1 MNSTLIR
8 ILIFV
13 MLAALVGLIILQSLY
28 LRDAVEV
35 KENHFNQL
43 VSKSLSETV
52 QQLEANKTM
61 ENYNQQMY
69 GAHGNLKSSQP
80 NASEAQKIDSIG
92 FEFLIDD
99 GVTYLE
105 DTFFCSSNA
114 RISVYSND
122 SIVFTVENELGETQT
137 RTYNFGDNKR
147 YPTVNSSFNTVMSQQ
162 FDDFEK
168 MVAQILT
175 IDRGVEHKLDTVELE
190 KAIHKSLD
198 NNGISLEYEYAVLK
212 PRTGYIIAS
221 VEYKPP
227 SENDIYRVKLSPED
241 FFAQPSYL
249 ELYFPRKDNYILN
262 SIGAMGISSL
272 ILILAIIGLFA
283 ISLIIIIR
291 QKKLSE
297 IKNDFINN
305 MTHELKTPISTL
317 SLAGQMLKDNSMR
330 NSQQLVSHISNIIE
344 DETKRL
350 GYQVEKVLQVALFEK
365 GKLKFN
371 FAPVEVNAVL
381 LKVKKSSDLHVQ
393 KKSGSITLELDGSST
408 LINAD
413 EIHLTNVFFNLLDN
427 AIKYCSETPHI
438 KMVTQSKKN
447 GLFIKVVDNGIGIAK
462 ENQQKIFENFFRVP
476 TGNIHN
482 VKGFG
487 LGLSYVKKVVE
498 DHGGTISVDS
508 EMGSGTTFKLFFP
521 HIGQS
526 QDDTTRHEIDGIQKI

>member
-1 MNSTLIR
+1 MNTALIR

-13 MLAALVGLIILQSLY
+13 MLAALVGLIFLQSIY

-35 KENHFNQL
+35 KENHFSQL
-43 VSKSLSETV
+43 VNQSLSETV
-52 QQLEANKTM
+52 QQLQATKAM
-61 ENYNQQMY
+61 LNYNSQLPGNQKGFNQQP
-69 GAHGNLKSSQP
+69 GIESESQ
-80 NASEAQKIDSIG
+80 EEDTLG
-92 FEFLIDD
+92 FEFLIDE

-105 DTFFCSSNA
+105 DTFFCTSNA
-114 RISVYSND
+114 KISVFSND
-122 SIVFTVENELGETQT
+122 SMVFTVENELGETQT
-137 RTYNFGDNKR
+137 RTYHFGDNKK
-147 YPTVNSSFNTVMSQQ
+147 YPTMNNPHSNILSQQ
-162 FDDFEK
+162 FDYFEN
-168 MVAQILT
+168 MVGQILS
-175 IDRGVEHKLDTVELE
+175 IDREAEYKIDKADLE
-190 KAIHKSLD
+190 KTIHKSLD

-212 PRTGYIIAS
+212 PRTGYIMAS
-221 VEYKPP
+221 ADYHPQN
-227 SENDIYRVKLSPED
+227 ENDIYRVQLSPGD

-249 ELYFPRKDNYILN
+249 ELYFPRKDKFILN
-262 SIGAMGISSL
+262 SIGVMGISSL

-317 SLAGQMLKDNSMR
+317 SLAGQMLKDNSMA
-330 NSQQLVSHISNIIE
+330 NNEQMVSHISNIIE

-350 GYQVEKVLQVALFEK
+350 GYQVEKALQVALFEK

-371 FAPVEVNAVL
+371 FVPLEVNGVL
-381 LKVKKSSDLHVQ
+381 LKVKNSFDLHVQ
-393 KKSGSITLELDGSST
+393 KKSGSIYLDLDEGST

-427 AIKYCSETPHI
+427 AIKYCTDIPHI
-438 KMVTQSKKN
+438 KIATKTTKQGVHVEV
-447 GLFIKVVDNGIGIAK
+447 IDNGIGIAK

-498 DHGGTISVDS
+498 EHGGTISVDS
-508 EMGSGTTFKLFFP
+508 EMGGGTTFKMYFP
-521 HIGQS
+521 FSYPMQES
-526 QDDTTRHEIDGIQKI
+526 LDV

>member
-1 MNSTLIR
+1 MVAALGG
-8 ILIFV
+8 LIF
-13 MLAALVGLIILQSLY
+13 LQSIY

-35 KENHFNQL
+35 KENHFSQL
-43 VSKSLSETV
+43 ISQSLSEIV
-52 QQLEANKTM
+52 QQLEANRAAEKYNSQGYGHKGSGQQAPLA
-61 ENYNQQMY
+61 ENQRKD
-69 GAHGNLKSSQP
+69 AL
-80 NASEAQKIDSIG
+80 G
-92 FEFLIDD
+92 FEFLIDE
-99 GVTYLE
+99 GITYLE
-105 DTFFCSSNA
+105 DTFFCTSNA
-114 RISVYSND
+114 RITVFSND
-122 SIVFTVENELGETQT
+122 SMVFTVENELGETQT
-137 RTYNFGDNKR
+137 RTYHFGDNNDL
-147 YPTVNSSFNTVMSQQ
+147 PTVNSPFNSVMSEQ
-162 FDDFEK
+162 FDYFEN
-168 MVAQILT
+168 MVGRILS
-175 IDRGVEHKLDTVELE
+175 IDRGAEHKLDKAQLE

-221 VEYKPP
+221 VDFHPQR
-227 SENDIYRVKLSPED
+227 ENDIYRVQLTPQD
-241 FFAQPSYL
+241 FFTQPGYL
-249 ELYFPRKDNYILN
+249 ELYFPKKDKYILN
-262 SIGAMGISSL
+262 SIGVMGISSL
-272 ILILAIIGLFA
+272 ILILAIIGLFS

-317 SLAGQMLKDNSMR
+317 SLAGQMLKDNSMA
-330 NSQQLVSHISNIIE
+330 NSEKMVSHISNIIE

-371 FAPVEVNAVL
+371 FVPLEINAVL
-381 LKVKKSSDLHVQ
+381 LKVKNSFDLHVH
-393 KKSGSITLELDGSST
+393 KKNGSITLDLDQGST

-427 AIKYCSETPHI
+427 AIKYCSDTPHI
-438 KMVTQSKKN
+438 KMVTLAKKQ
-447 GLFIKVVDNGIGIAK
+447 GVFVKVIDNGIGIAK

-498 DHGGTISVDS
+498 EHIGTISVES
-508 EMGSGTTFKLFFP
+508 EMGEGTTFKLFFP
-521 HIGQS
+521 YSSHS
-526 QDDTTRHEIDGIQKI
+526 PETLDE